1 MGNEDKRVSFDC
13 AGQTLLPENGYVVD
27 TLTING
33 IDISE
38 FVIVT
43 GTDLTA
49 MEKLLVPKIQEQ
61 IARITGITIPVVSA
75 SEPEAQYEILAGNTG
90 RAATSVALEAGRA
103 TAKFADGKLALVE
116 NGTTLGTGSREFF
129 DKEVEIMN
137 SFLERGLHAYSENEL
152 DPEKNNERIMA
163 NGKAFYY
170 IEPYPFMIGD
180 EIAKSIEK
188 DKKSVF
194 AKAVKL
200 AHETLP
206 TDNITLSIHEDI
218 PDTITIGNVT
228 RPMSVGFGDGE
239 TYLATCPIAFPDEI
253 QKRPIIHLPPTSV
266 SQATPKGIEILTTN
280 LDGVKVEQIDYRIA
294 KFIREDM
301 EKHLKGKKDSPLSIY
316 DLTILSDWLNI
327 WSPPR
332 VDCKYV
338 SDKGYLKQFAA
349 VIYEGLW
356 SFHKEGRL
364 HWILGKKT
372 NNPTQSI
379 TRFWID

>member
-1 MGNEDKRVSFDC
+1 MCVIAGYSGNRRAAPILIEMLKK
-13 AGQTLLPENGYVVD
+13 TEY
-27 TLTING
+27 
-33 IDISE
+33 IDGGLS
-38 FVIVT
+38 
-43 GTDLTA
+43 
-49 MEKLLVPKIQEQ
+49 
-61 IARITGITIPVVSA
+61 TGI
-75 SEPEAQYEILAGNTG
+75 
-90 RAATSVALEAGRA
+90 ATVHDGKLYVRKVLGDVDALLRDTDALELPGTTGIIHTRTNNDFISCAHP
-103 TAKFADGKLALVE
+103 FLSADGKLATVE
-116 NGTTLGTGSREFF
+116 NGTTLGTGSAEFYK
-129 DKEVEIMN
+129 KEVEIMN
-137 SFLERGLHAYSENEL
+137 GFLERGLHAYSENEIE
-152 DPEKNNERIMA
+152 PAKNSARIMK

-180 EIAKSIEK
+180 EIAKSEDK
-188 DKKSVF
+188 DKKTVF
-194 AKAVKL
+194 AQAVKN

-218 PDTITIGNVT
+218 PDTITIGNIT

-280 LDGVKVEQIDYRIA
+280 LDGVRVEQIDYRVA

-316 DLTILSDWLNI
+316 DLPILSDWLNI

-332 VDCKYV
+332 VECKYV